1 MGQYQDALLLHI
13 MYSLSLD
20 PYHIYWLRYEDI
32 LSHNKIQY
40 WDYKTFTSKICFLYN
55 DLWSDIKIIK
65 TYKEYEMVEYRKIV
79 RVMIDKTKI
88 KGDFIINISPTN
100 IYNRFN
106 RRFGNVIDNF
116 NLTPNDVIQLS
127 KLNAQKECK
136 GEFNRSMFPKRSIFF
151 NKTKRYLFLKK
162 LQPIM

>member
-1 MGQYQDALLLHI
+1 MELCSIGQYQDALLLHI

-20 PYHIYWLRYEDI
+20 PYHIYSLKYEDI

-40 WDYKTFTSKICFLYN
+40 WDYKTSTSKICFLYN

-88 KGDFIINISPTN
+88 KGDFIINISLTN
-100 IYNRFN
+100 VYNRFN
-106 RRFGNVIDNF
+106 RRFRNVIDNF

-136 GEFNRSMFPKRSIFF
+136 GECNRSMFPKRSI
-151 NKTKRYLFLKK
+151 LFLK
-162 LQPIM
+162 